1 VRGASWFR
9 GLRLRIFAL
18 TALVALAAVG
28 VTAWLT
34 LRETTGQVNSTTTAR
49 RDATER
55 IYRELSD
62 YALLHGTWEGVAETV
77 QSLAARTGQRIR
89 LLATDGFAIVDTAAG
104 TPATTFGSPSAVLT
118 AVPNLRIPNTVLPD
132 TGAGTAPPPPLDNQV
147 WDALVSYRYSVLLAA
162 CLTRGHLPIRRGAD
176 SPWGVPRIE
185 PGPLPTSMS
194 ADAPAQCLSAE
205 RAGAGVADFSRIFAC
220 HGRVQCLYE
229 AFHDLAAQVAP
240 AQLLLYVGD
249 VSTHIRRRPV
259 FLGAA
264 LVALVTVGIALL
276 VSQRVLRPIG
286 TLNRAATGLA
296 RGDLSARVPL
306 RGRDELAELART
318 FNRMA
323 DSLQRSE
330 NRQRQMIADIAH
342 ELRTPL
348 ANVRGY
354 LEALRDGILAPDP
367 ELFASLHEEA
377 MLQQRIVDDLQD
389 LALAESGAMV
399 YQWVPLDVREL
410 LHTCATAHRATAEA
424 AGVSLQVVEP
434 DEQTPLRVRADADRL
449 RQVLGNLITNALRAT
464 PTGGAVTLGARMD
477 ASNSV
482 VITVRDTGTGMS
494 AEQLPL
500 VFDRFWRADTAR
512 ARATGGTGLGLAIAR
527 EIITAHGGT
536 IDITSAP
543 DLGTTATV
551 RLPAANGA

>member
-1 VRGASWFR
+1 LRGLSWLR
-9 GLRLRIFAL
+9 GLRPRIFAL
-18 TALVALAAVG
+18 TTLVALAAVG

-49 RDATER
+49 RDATEL

-62 YALLHGTWEGVAETV
+62 YALLHGTWEGVSETV
-77 QSLAARTGQRIR
+77 ASLAARTGQRIR
-89 LLATDGFAIVDTAAG
+89 LLTSDGLPVVDTAAG
-104 TPATTFGSPSAVLT
+104 TPATTFGGPSAVLM
-118 AVPNLRIPNTVLPD
+118 AVPILKLPS
-132 TGAGTAPPPPLDNQV
+132 TALPPLDNQV
-147 WDALVSYRYSVLLAA
+147 WGALVSYRYSVLLAA
-162 CLTRGHLPIRRGAD
+162 CLTRDHLPVRRDAD
-176 SPWGVPRIE
+176 SPWGVPRVE
-185 PGPLPTSMS
+185 PGSPPAGAT
-194 ADAPAQCLSAE
+194 ANEPVKAQCVNDA
-205 RAGAGVADFSRIFAC
+205 RAGAGVVDSSRIFAC
-220 HGRVQCLYE
+220 QGRVPCLYE

-264 LVALVTVGIALL
+264 LVALITVAIAVL

-286 TLNRAATGLA
+286 TLNRAAGGLA
-296 RGDLSARVPL
+296 RGDLSARVPE
-306 RGRDELAELART
+306 RGHDELAELART

-354 LEALRDGILAPDP
+354 LEALRDGVLVPAPQ
-367 ELFASLHEEA
+367 LFASLHEEA
-377 MLQQRIVDDLQD
+377 LLQQRIVDDLQD
-389 LALAESGAMV
+389 LTLAESGALV

-410 LHTCATAHRATAEA
+410 LNTCATAHRAAAEA
-424 AGVSLQVVEP
+424 AGVSLRVSEP
-434 DEQTPLRVRADADRL
+434 DEHTALRVRADADRL

-477 ASNSV
+477 GDYAV
-482 VITVRDTGTGMS
+482 VVTVEDTGTGMS
-494 AEQLPL
+494 AQQLPL
-500 VFDRFWRADTAR
+500 AFDRFWRADTAR

-536 IDITSAP
+536 IGITSTP
-543 DLGTTATV
+543 DLGTTVTV
-551 RLPAANGA
+551 RLPAARQPSDG